1 MFGVLMNTHV
11 VIFVEDG
18 DMPKVQVDNKF
29 SGNEVEIMY
38 LKKHKLWL
46 LISLD
51 NSIQIFS
58 SEKSRKKSGENT

>member
-29 SGNEVEIMY
+29 MGN
-38 LKKHKLWL
+38 
-46 LISLD
+46 
-51 NSIQIFS
+51 
-58 SEKSRKKSGENT
+58 